1 MDNDQ
6 WLPLWNSDDEKEP
19 KNWVWRYIKKDLSAY
34 AGKTV
39 YLQWVY
45 NGYMGEF
52 AIDGI
57 TISTPKVI
65 EKVEVKTGE
74 TIYLT
79 DLSVGEPDSWLWN
92 FPGGTPSRQ
101 HNKIQPFITKRWYL

>member
-1 MDNDQ
+1 
-6 WLPLWNSDDEKEP
+6 
-19 KNWVWRYIKKDLSAY
+19 
-34 AGKTV
+34 
-39 YLQWVY
+39 
-45 NGYMGEF
+45 MGEF